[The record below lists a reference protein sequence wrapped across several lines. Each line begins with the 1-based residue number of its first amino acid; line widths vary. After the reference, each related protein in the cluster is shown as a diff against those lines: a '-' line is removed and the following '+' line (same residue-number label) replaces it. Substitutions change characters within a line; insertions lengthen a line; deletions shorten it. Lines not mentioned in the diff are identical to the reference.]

1 MARKFIKK
9 KNKKLPD
16 YITESKFI
24 KNNFHH
30 NKKIV
35 NLPDNYRHFGY
46 IELIKENCKF
56 DDQKK
61 INIIEIGSGTGYLA
75 KYLFF
80 ELKNLKFFDIDFPE
94 VLVFAYLHLSI
105 EHPQLNAILL
115 DEKNIKN
122 INTLNYDLILC
133 PVHLRN
139 ELFRL
144 NLNIDLVINTA
155 SFGEMKRKSV
165 IEYFD
170 DIKNKIKPKYFFS
183 ANRFLNTIIPFQHDW
198 RYSENGHALEF
209 DSDWNIHYWEL
220 EPDFLRCPWDN
231 FYARQL
237 VIICSLRDNKISSKN
252 LINDSNLLIH
262 QVEKASWNIFKP
274 EMTYIDN
281 ILVND
286 MTKTG
291 ILFKLWNSIRLNKNT
306 KNLYLMLKYLETL
319 IKDESKNFEEFFY
332 YLNDL
337 KSQKNLEKNH
347 IELLNKYKTKYQ
359 HNEIKLLKSVGNY
372 NLVKRGNKFL
382 IVNQSLGII
391 DFINEKI
398 GEREIPNY
406 IEIFDTE
413 SEAIKSIE
421 KK

>member
-1 MARKFIKK
+1 MFLKLVAIDYYIENRDLKSAENILENINRSDFIDR
-9 KNKKLPD
+9 KKLAD
-16 YITESKFI
+16 LFFSLEMYESAL
-24 KNNFHH
+24 
-30 NKKIV
+30 KIYNSLAV
-35 NLPDNYRHFGY
+35 TQ
-46 IELIKENCKF
+46 ELIFRMAVINKE
-56 DDQKK
+56 
-61 INIIEIGSGTGYLA
+61 
-75 KYLFF
+75 
-80 ELKNLKFFDIDFPE
+80 
-94 VLVFAYLHLSI
+94 
-105 EHPQLNAILL
+105 
-115 DEKNIKN
+115 
-122 INTLNYDLILC
+122 LNYKD
-133 PVHLRN
+133 
-139 ELFRL
+139 E
-144 NLNIDLVINTA
+144 
-155 SFGEMKRKSV
+155 
-165 IEYFD
+165 
-170 DIKNKIKPKYFFS
+170 
-183 ANRFLNTIIPFQHDW
+183 
-198 RYSENGHALEF
+198 
-209 DSDWNIHYWEL
+209 
-220 EPDFLRCPWDN
+220 
-231 FYARQL
+231 
-237 VIICSLRDNKISSKN
+237 SLRLFN